1 MRVLPIAAMVAGSM
15 ALASSAWSSDK
26 LTFDLVS
33 TYETGVFDEGAAEI
47 VVYAPSVQRLY
58 VVNANAGDVD
68 VLDISDPAAP
78 SKVTTLSTETHGTG
92 ANSVAVHGDLV
103 AVAVVG
109 ATKQDDGKVVFFD
122 LEGNEKG
129 AVTVGPN
136 PDMVTFTPDGAYALV
151 ANEGEPSIDYSNDP
165 DGSVSVITVSDM
177 TVRTATFTAFDS
189 VPEGMRIVKPGSSVA
204 ADVEPEYIAVSGNG
218 ATAYV
223 TLQENNGL
231 AVIDIAK
238 AEVTSLL
245 GLGYKDHSQV
255 PFDASNKDGGTN
267 IKAWPVLG
275 MYQPDSIVSFEAD
288 GETYLITANEGDAKD
303 YDGWSEETRVAKLTL
318 DAAAFPNAASL
329 QEKDN
334 LGRLKTT
341 TAMGDTDGDGDH
353 DVIYAYGARSFSIWS
368 TSGDLVFDSA
378 DQFERITAARLGTD
392 FNSTNDEND
401 TGDDRSDDKGP
412 EPEALTVGE
421 IDGKTIAFIGLER
434 VGGIMAYDVSD
445 PATAEFLGYHNN
457 RDFSGNAAAG
467 KAGDLGPEG
476 MAFIPAA
483 QSPNG
488 KDLLAVANEVSGTNS
503 LFEIVL
509 NDGE

>member
-1 MRVLPIAAMVAGSM
+1 MRALSLAALLAGSV
-15 ALASSAWSSDK
+15 ALASPAWSSDK
-26 LTFDLVS
+26 LIFNPIS

-58 VVNANAGDVD
+58 VVNADAGEVD
-68 VLDISDPAAP
+68 ILDISDPTAP
-78 SKVTTLSTETHGTG
+78 SKVSTLSTEAHGNG
-92 ANSVAVHGDLV
+92 ANSVAVNGSLV

-122 LEGNEKG
+122 FDGNEQG
-129 AVTVGPN
+129 AVTIGPN
-136 PDMVTFTPDGAYALV
+136 PDMVTFTPDGSFALV
-151 ANEGEPSIDYSNDP
+151 ANEGEPSNDYTNDP
-165 DGSVSVITVSDM
+165 DGTVSVIKVSDM
-177 TVRTATFTAFDS
+177 TVRTATFTSFDA

-204 ADVEPEYIAVSGNG
+204 ADVEPEYIAVSGDG
-218 ATAYV
+218 LTAYV

-231 AVIDIAK
+231 AVVDIAT
-238 AEVTSLL
+238 AEVTGLL

-255 PFDASNKDGGTN
+255 PMDASNKDGGTN
-267 IKAWPVLG
+267 IKTWPVLG
-275 MYQPDSIVSFEAD
+275 MYQPDSIVSYEAG

-318 DAAAFPNAASL
+318 DTTAFPNAATL
-329 QEKDN
+329 QEKGN

-341 TAMGDTDGDGDH
+341 TSMGDTDGDGDH
-353 DVIYAYGARSFSIWS
+353 DVIYSYGARSFSIWT

-378 DQFERITAARLGTD
+378 DQFERITASRLGSD

-401 TGDDRSDDKGP
+401 KGDNRSDDKGP

-434 VGGIMAYDVSD
+434 VGGVMAYDVTN

-457 RDFSGNAAAG
+457 RNFAGNAEAG

-476 MAFIPAA
+476 MAFIPAS

-488 KDLLAVANEVSGTNS
+488 KDLLAVANEVSGTTTI
-503 LFEIVL
+503 FEIVL
-509 NDGE
+509 N